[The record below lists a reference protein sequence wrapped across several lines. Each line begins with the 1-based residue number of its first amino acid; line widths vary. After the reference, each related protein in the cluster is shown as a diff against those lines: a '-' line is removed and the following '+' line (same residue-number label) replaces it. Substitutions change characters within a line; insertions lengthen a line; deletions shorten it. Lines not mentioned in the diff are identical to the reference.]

1 MSSKSHLAESLKREP
16 DDLETVDQDSF
27 QTELVQSQVE
37 NTYVV
42 VGASLPTPHYETEEW
57 KTNFPH
63 FFPPNAPPSGSF
75 LSQVRSQFPNKV
87 KFSKPQICDDMDP
100 QKWPS
105 VGFEEVLAPQHRQS
119 VGAKTKRSRSGDDP
133 VDGGAAEV
141 KREAEKEKNRERM
154 RRLRAARDAEKI
166 ARDREKA
173 RERTRRVRASWDEE
187 RRQRERQR
195 AREYM
200 RKRRAMKSTETCTQH
215 LQTSHQISKSD

>member
-1 MSSKSHLAESLKREP
+1 MASKSHLSDSLKREP
-16 DDLETVDQDSF
+16 DDLETVEPDSF
-27 QTELVQSQVE
+27 STELVQSQVE

-63 FFPPNAPPSGSF
+63 FFPGCVPSNVPQSGSF
-75 LSQVRSQFPNKV
+75 LS
-87 KFSKPQICDDMDP
+87 QICDDMDP
-100 QKWPS
+100 QKWTN
-105 VGFEEVLAPQHRQS
+105 VGFEDVLSPQHRLPVAS
-119 VGAKTKRSRSGDDP
+119 KGKRSRSGNDRT
-133 VDGGAAEV
+133 DGDELEM

-154 RRLRAARDAEKI
+154 RRLRAARDDEKI

-173 RERTRRVRASWDEE
+173 RERTRRVRASWNEE

-200 RKRRAMKSTETCTQH
+200 RQRRATKAAEIKQNVNSELH
-215 LQTSHQISKSD
+215 HTSHQIPKGA